1 MHAAVAVQDARFRV
15 VAEAKRATAMRDIES
30 GLERKKRCPVS
41 FQPSTYNLAV
51 RPSTLIEFR
60 RHSVFE
66 RQFLWVFGVDGHPIV
81 WVGEILDN
89 TGKNLGLAEYA
100 CRRIADNTRQPTQ
113 GAKATQ
119 NRAIEHT
126 IEVLNDHAVGRIHP

>member
-30 GLERKKRCPVS
+30 GLERKKRRPMPLE
-41 FQPSTYNLAV
+41 PSTYNLAV

-66 RQFLWVFGVDGHPIV
+66 RQFLWVFGVDSHPIV
-81 WVGEILDN
+81 GIGKILDDP
-89 TGKNLGLAEYA
+89 GKDLGLAKYA
-100 CRRIADNTRQPTQ
+100 GRRIAD
-113 GAKATQ
+113 
-119 NRAIEHT
+119 
-126 IEVLNDHAVGRIHP
+126 